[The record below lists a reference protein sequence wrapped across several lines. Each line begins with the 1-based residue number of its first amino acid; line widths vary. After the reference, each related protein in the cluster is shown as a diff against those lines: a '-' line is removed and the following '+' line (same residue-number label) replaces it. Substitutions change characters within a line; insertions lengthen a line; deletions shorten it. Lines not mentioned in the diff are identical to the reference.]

1 MLNIMWYL
9 RIGPRYLRNERG
21 IETLEWIV
29 MGGLILGMAI
39 FLYPGAL
46 QTGLTTAIGTIVSAI
61 SGAMPAT
68 GP

>member
-39 FLYPGAL
+39 VLYPGAL
-46 QTGLTTAIGTIVSAI
+46 QSGLTTAIGTIVTAI
-61 SGAMPAT
+61 TGAVSPQ
-68 GP
+68 